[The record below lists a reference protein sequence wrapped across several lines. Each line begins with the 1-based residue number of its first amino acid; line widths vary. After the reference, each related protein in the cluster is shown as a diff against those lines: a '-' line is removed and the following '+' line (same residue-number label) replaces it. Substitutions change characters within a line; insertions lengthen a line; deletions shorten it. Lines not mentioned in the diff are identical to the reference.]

1 MVRLGQAR
9 HGGSMTLF
17 LPFLIVHIATGFAA
31 VLVGFVPLVTRKGS
45 RAHRLWGRL
54 FAGLMAVL
62 LVCAWVM
69 TALRFNTYFLA
80 LSATA
85 SLYLFSGVRVLRR
98 KRPDLRIEDRARP
111 LDWAATLGVI
121 AVGLWVLILLAAGR
135 SDGPATV
142 SAALAVSALSVGAW
156 DVWRFSA
163 PGSWPFSPD
172 LWTYEHLAKML
183 GAYSA
188 VLSAFSGNFLAAL
201 PAPWSQLWPTVLFQC
216 LIVGWIA
223 TKLFRKRRAASCVG

>member
-1 MVRLGQAR
+1 
-9 HGGSMTLF
+9 MTLF
-17 LPFLIVHIATGFAA
+17 SSFLIVHVSTGLCAG
-31 VLVGFVPLVTRKGS
+31 LVGVLPVVTQKGG
-45 RAHRLWGRL
+45 RAHRFWGRL

-62 LVCAWVM
+62 LVCAWAM

-85 SLYLFSGVRVLRR
+85 TLSLFSGVRVLGR
-98 KRPDLRIEDRARP
+98 KRPDLKAEDRARP

-121 AVGLWVLILLAAGR
+121 GIGLWVLVLLASGR
-135 SDGPATV
+135 SDGPSTV
-142 SAALAVSALSVGAW
+142 SAALAASALTMGVW
-156 DVWRFSA
+156 DLWRFAA
-163 PGSWPFSPD
+163 PTSWPFSTN

-188 VLSAFSGNFLAAL
+188 VLSAFSGNFLTAL

-216 LIVGWIA
+216 LIVAWIV
-223 TKLFRKRRAASCVG
+223 TLLVRKRRRPLCAG

>member
-1 MVRLGQAR
+1 
-9 HGGSMTLF
+9 MTLF
-17 LPFLIVHIATGFAA
+17 SSFLIVHVSTGLCA
-31 VLVGFVPLVTRKGS
+31 VVVGVMPVVTRKGG
-45 RAHRLWGRL
+45 RAHRFWGRL
-54 FAGLMAVL
+54 FVGLMTTL
-62 LVCAWVM
+62 LVCAWAM

-85 SLYLFSGVRVLRR
+85 TLSLFSGVRVLGR
-98 KRPDLRIEDRARP
+98 KRLDLNAQDRARP

-121 AVGLWVLILLAAGR
+121 GIGLWVLVLLATGR

-142 SAALAVSALSVGAW
+142 SAALAASALMMGFW
-156 DVWRFSA
+156 DLWRFSA
-163 PGSWPFSPD
+163 PQSWPFSPN

-188 VLSAFSGNFLAAL
+188 VLSAFSGNFLTAL

-216 LIVGWIA
+216 QIVVWIA
-223 TKLFRKRRAASCVG
+223 TLLIRKRRRPLCAG

>member
-1 MVRLGQAR
+1 
-9 HGGSMTLF
+9 MTLF
-17 LPFLIVHIATGFAA
+17 SSFLIVHISTGLCA
-31 VLVGFVPLVTRKGS
+31 VLVGVLPIVTRKGG
-45 RAHRLWGRL
+45 RAHRLWGRV
-54 FAGLMAVL
+54 FVTLMTTL

-85 SLYLFSGVRVLRR
+85 SLSLFSGVRVLRR
-98 KRPDLRIEDRARP
+98 KRPDLRTTDRAQA
-111 LDWAATLGVI
+111 LDWAATPGVI
-121 AVGLWVLILLAAGR
+121 AVGLWVLGLLATGR
-135 SDGPATV
+135 SHGPATV
-142 SAALAVSALSVGAW
+142 SAALAFSALTMGAW

-163 PGSWPFSPD
+163 PKSWPFSPG

-188 VLSAFSGNFLAAL
+188 VLSAFSGNFLTAL

-216 LIVGWIA
+216 LIIAWIA
-223 TKLFRKRRAASCVG
+223 TLLVRKRRPRLCAG

>member
-1 MVRLGQAR
+1 MI
-9 HGGSMTLF
+9 LF
-17 LPFLIVHIATGFAA
+17 SSFLIVHVSTGLCA
-31 VLVGFVPLVTRKGS
+31 VLVGVMPIVARKGG
-45 RAHRLWGRL
+45 RAHRAWGRL
-54 FAGLMAVL
+54 FVGLMTVL
-62 LVCAWVM
+62 LACAWAM

-85 SLYLFSGVRVLRR
+85 TLSLFSGVRVLGR
-98 KRPDLRIEDRARP
+98 KRPDLNARDRARP

-121 AVGLWVLILLAAGR
+121 GIGLWVLVLLATGC

-142 SAALAVSALSVGAW
+142 SAALAASALMMGVW
-156 DVWRFSA
+156 DLWRFSA
-163 PGSWPFSPD
+163 PQSWPFSPN

-188 VLSAFSGNFLAAL
+188 VLSAFSGNFLTAL

-216 LIVGWIA
+216 LIVVWIA
-223 TKLFRKRRAASCVG
+223 TLLIRKRRRPLCAG

>member
-1 MVRLGQAR
+1 
-9 HGGSMTLF
+9 MTLF
-17 LPFLIVHIATGFAA
+17 SSLLIVHVSTGLCA
-31 VLVGFVPLVTRKGS
+31 VLVGVMPIVARKGG
-45 RAHRLWGRL
+45 RAHRAWGRL
-54 FAGLMAVL
+54 FVGLMTVL
-62 LVCAWVM
+62 LACAWAM

-85 SLYLFSGVRVLRR
+85 TLSLFSGVRVLGR
-98 KRPDLRIEDRARP
+98 KRPDLNARDRARP

-121 AVGLWVLILLAAGR
+121 GIGLWVLVLLASGR

-142 SAALAVSALSVGAW
+142 SAALAASALMMGFW
-156 DVWRFSA
+156 DLWRFSA
-163 PGSWPFSPD
+163 PQSWPFSPN

-188 VLSAFSGNFLAAL
+188 VLSAFSGNFLTAL

-216 LIVGWIA
+216 LIVVWIA
-223 TKLFRKRRAASCVG
+223 TLLIRKRRRPLCAG

>member
-1 MVRLGQAR
+1 
-9 HGGSMTLF
+9 MTMF
-17 LPFLIVHIATGFAA
+17 SAVLIIHVSTGLCA
-31 VLVGFVPLVTRKGS
+31 VLVGVLPIVTRKGG
-45 RAHRLWGRL
+45 RAHRACGRL
-54 FAGLMAVL
+54 FAGLMTVL
-62 LVCAWVM
+62 LVCAWAM

-85 SLYLFSGVRVLRR
+85 TLSLFSGIRVLRR
-98 KRPDLRIEDRARP
+98 KRPDLNKADRARP

-121 AVGLWVLILLAAGR
+121 GVGLWVLVLLAKGR

-142 SAALAVSALSVGAW
+142 SAALAASALTMGAW
-156 DVWRFSA
+156 S
-163 PGSWPFSPD
+163 FSPE

-188 VLSAFSGNFLAAL
+188 VLSAFSGNFLTAL

-216 LIVGWIA
+216 LIVVWIA
-223 TKLFRKRRAASCVG
+223 TLLIRKRRYTPCTG